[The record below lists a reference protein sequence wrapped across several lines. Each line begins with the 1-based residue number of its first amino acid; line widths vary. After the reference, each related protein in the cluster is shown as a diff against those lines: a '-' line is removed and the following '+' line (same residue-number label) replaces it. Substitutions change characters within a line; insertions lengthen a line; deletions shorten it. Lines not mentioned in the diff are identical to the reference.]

1 MAKVGIVMGRRYQME
16 KAEKQPDQASC
27 NQGTLRFHDRIVF
40 FDFDGNH
47 VKMCRFGD
55 KTLQTTSSPDNPLY
69 YYSCFASD
77 KYVYAVYRESK
88 KDTDETNPLYLEQFD
103 WDGNPVARYSLPKG
117 RGLYTGCA
125 TEDNS
130 IIYMVDYYED
140 NFLHKIV
147 LSKD

>member
-1 MAKVGIVMGRRYQME
+1 MDFNVIDYLAYHADVAVPAIILMVIVSTIYLIFYGIRPIKTRFFILFLLSIVSLIIFVM
-16 KAEKQPDQASC
+16 
-27 NQGTLRFHDRIVF
+27 
-40 FDFDGNH
+40 
-47 VKMCRFGD
+47 
-55 KTLQTTSSPDNPLY
+55 DNPLY

>member
-1 MAKVGIVMGRRYQME
+1 
-16 KAEKQPDQASC
+16 
-27 NQGTLRFHDRIVF
+27 
-40 FDFDGNH
+40 
-47 VKMCRFGD
+47 MCQFGD
-55 KTLQTTSSPDNPLY
+55 KTLRTTSSPDNPIC

-77 KYVYAVYRESK
+77 KYVYATYRESEND
-88 KDTDETNPLYLEQFD
+88 KDDTNPLYLEQFD
-103 WDGNPVARYSLPKG
+103 WDGNPVARYLLPKG